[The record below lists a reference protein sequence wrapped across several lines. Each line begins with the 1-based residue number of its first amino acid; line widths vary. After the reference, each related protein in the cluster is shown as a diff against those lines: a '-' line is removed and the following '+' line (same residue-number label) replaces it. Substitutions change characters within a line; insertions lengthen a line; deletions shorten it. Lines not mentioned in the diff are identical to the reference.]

1 MQDRG
6 SLTGY
11 IAMFM
16 YVYTI
21 GKYKHFSRG
30 KNTSYRISLLLDSKI
45 SWRSINMC
53 SLIDANSTCSYCFC
67 TCKQC
72 CSLNE
77 LVYIHMHLTSQ
88 KHQAFLLGLGRLCI
102 KITIF
107 SSHNKAL
114 THKPEA
120 HA

>member
-1 MQDRG
+1 M
-6 SLTGY
+6 S
-11 IAMFM
+11 
-16 YVYTI
+16 
-21 GKYKHFSRG
+21 
-30 KNTSYRISLLLDSKI
+30 N
-45 SWRSINMC
+45 
-53 SLIDANSTCSYCFC
+53 LIDANSTCSYCFC

-72 CSLNE
+72 CCLNE

-114 THKPEA
+114 TQKPEA